1 MLKVFQKFNYNSL
14 IILFFVI
21 ILLWLSSFLKMTP
34 FDLYDQKIYSPLFR
48 FFAYLFSFNYKNL
61 VLLSFIIF
69 IFQVIYITY
78 ISNKFKLF
86 EQDTFM
92 VSYIF
97 ILLSGYFFVQKFSP
111 VFIANIFLL
120 LALDIFIQTNQ
131 EKQSLKKFLTASILL
146 AIASLVYFPYIFFL
160 IFALIAVIIIRSR
173 ITKEFFLVIF
183 GFFVSYLFFFEIN
196 YLIFLQKPNLD
207 ILWESLGINGLKYH
221 NNLYEKIYFS
231 FIIFIF
237 IIANMHITQTMR
249 TKKIEL
255 RTIYQLLFFL
265 FIFSLILFIIV
276 PSLNSSFLITIFIPL
291 SFLFSNYFINIKIN
305 RINNFIFFLF
315 IIAPFV
321 FQLGI
326 LF

>member
-1 MLKVFQKFNYNSL
+1 MLKAFQKFNYNSL
-14 IILFFVI
+14 IILFISI

-34 FDLYDQKIYSPLFR
+34 FDLFDQKIDSPLFR

-61 VLLSFIIF
+61 VLLSFF
-69 IFQVIYITY
+69 FFVFQVMYIIY

-92 VSYIF
+92 IGFIF
-97 ILLSGYFFVQKFSP
+97 ILLSGYFFIQKFSP

-120 LALDIFIQTNQ
+120 IAIDLFIQTNQ

-160 IFALIAVIIIRSR
+160 IFALISVIIIRSG

-183 GFFVSYLFFFEIN
+183 GFFVTYLFFFEIN
-196 YLIFLQKPNLD
+196 YLIFLQKPNLN
-207 ILWESLGINGLKYH
+207 ILWDSLGINGLKYH

-231 FIIFIF
+231 FIIFNF
-237 IIANMHITQTMR
+237 IIANMHITQTIR

-265 FIFSLILFIIV
+265 FIFSSILFIVI
-276 PSLNSSFLITIFIPL
+276 PSLNSSFLITVFIPL
-291 SFLFSNYFINIKIN
+291 SFLFSNYFMSIKVNKIN
-305 RINNFIFFLF
+305 NLIFFLF
-315 IIAPFV
+315 IIAPFA
-321 FQLGI
+321 FQISL